1 MNLLPYQRTALLD
14 RLGRAPRLALAAA
27 DLYTVAG
34 GAAAT
39 GALPLPHDAFAPL
52 AAGAHTFLRFGAGAL
67 ALGHG
72 IAGVRGLAEADG
84 SRLQRGKAA
93 ADLVAAAGL
102 AGQAF
107 GLGPWT
113 AIVAI
118 AGVLTATTLS
128 QIHLSEGPS

>member
-1 MNLLPYQRTALLD
+1 MPLLPYQKTALQD

-27 DLYTVAG
+27 DLYALGG
-34 GAAAT
+34 GAAAS

-52 AAGAHTFLRFGAGAL
+52 ATGAHTFLRFGAGAL

-72 IAGVRGLAEADG
+72 IAGVRGLLNADG
-84 SRLQRGKAA
+84 NRLQQGKAT
-93 ADLVAAAGL
+93 ADLTAAAGL

-113 AIVAI
+113 AIVAL

-128 QIHLSEGPS
+128 QIHTSEGQS